1 MKPADIALAT
11 LVPILWGLGF
21 TLAKAGLDQFPPILL
36 MGLRFTLTALVLV
49 WFVKPPLHH
58 LKQLTLI
65 AFVSATLQYGLTFYG
80 LKGLD
85 ASTTVLIIQ
94 LEVPFLALIAAVL
107 LKERIGWQ
115 RAAGMALAFIGVAL
129 IAGEPRLEGKMVF
142 ILLTLGGALCW
153 ALGQV
158 MISRLSDVGGF
169 TLIAWVAVIAAP
181 QMLVASFIIEDGQ
194 MAAIAGA
201 DWVDWGVIVYLGLVM
216 TALGYGI
223 WYRLLGRFQVN
234 QVGPFLLLL
243 PVASVIGSVTILGET
258 LTPWI
263 VAGGVIV
270 VAGLAV
276 MTVDRSAV
284 FRRAR
289 QVSPEGP

>member
-49 WFVKPPLHH
+49 WFVKPPLRH
-58 LKQLTLI
+58 LKQLTVI
-65 AFVSATLQYGLTFYG
+65 AFISATMQYGLTFYG

-115 RAAGMALAFIGVAL
+115 RAAGMSLAFIGVAL

-181 QMLVASFIIEDGQ
+181 QMLVASVIIEDGQ

-201 DWVDWGVIVYLGLVM
+201 NWVDWGVIIYLGLVM

-276 MTVDRSAV
+276 MTVDRGAFS
-284 FRRAR
+284 R
-289 QVSPEGP
+289 QASPERP

>member
-49 WFVKPPLHH
+49 WFVKPPLRH
-58 LKQLTLI
+58 LKQLTVI
-65 AFVSATLQYGLTFYG
+65 AFISATMQYGLTFYG

-201 DWVDWGVIVYLGLVM
+201 DWVDWGVIIYLGLVM

-276 MTVDRSAV
+276 MTVDRGAFS
-284 FRRAR
+284 R
-289 QVSPEGP
+289 QASPERP